1 MSPLKAERA
10 LQLVAEEE
18 FRMILPRVD
27 SSVGGFEMEGAM
39 VAGPKSYMRP
49 LRSASD
55 TRLQAAIKSGHWT
68 RQPGREPE
76 FQMRAVA

>member
-39 VAGPKSYMRP
+39 VAGPKS
-49 LRSASD
+49 
-55 TRLQAAIKSGHWT
+55 
-68 RQPGREPE
+68 
-76 FQMRAVA
+76 